1 MGDFNIRPFLER
13 DSILYVL
20 QVLKIELFCLTLN
33 VQSKLRVINS
43 LFPRFPILLFFSL
56 ASSFLKLDFSFNFNL
71 LQYFHSP
78 PSILTPFLFLSILVS
93 HPSAPAGRAQLEAY
107 CNEKF
112 TFLARAYVHNIVT
125 AQKSTP
131 SRHFILPRN
140 RRNYRI
146 ELHAYTYMCACF
158 ASKSCYSCLYSC
170 DQPLHFLFPVFL
182 TNRVSRLVKLKCL
195 QGCGHAGYAC
205 ELTIR

>member
-1 MGDFNIRPFLER
+1 M
-13 DSILYVL
+13 
-20 QVLKIELFCLTLN
+20 N

-146 ELHAYTYMCACF
+146 ELHTYTYMCACF

-182 TNRVSRLVKLKCL
+182 TNGVSRLVKLKCL